1 MFVAKYIMMRG
12 LKTSGY
18 EEFLKYFT
26 VVLEKR
32 KTQSMECDGNMVFFK
47 YLKDFLLRQGR
58 FTWAT
63 LPLKLQR

>member
-32 KTQSMECDGNMVFFK
+32 KTQSMECDGNMMFFK